1 MSRKRI
7 LENKQSRLEKILSL
21 KEGHVDHGTNSVDSV
36 DQSNKLVDPLH
47 DSPKLRKDEEN
58 PVTKSTQDIDTS
70 NDTNQ
75 QYYISQTQMEYFHSI
90 TFNVLTT
97 IAFWFWLVN
106 HSHTGNLTVINKKW
120 YIKGCKELNHMRKNP
135 VSNHQSSMMVG
146 GKEFEWWVAYLS
158 LEMVLISTRIFLIM
172 VSGSNQ
178 NKRLKK
184 HVMVIPMQDIAGK
197 FINVEY
203 WQGVVNQLWEYV
215 EIYNV
220 FMADMYFVIV
230 MMGVGVILAWIG
242 ELIHIC

>member
-1 MSRKRI
+1 
-7 LENKQSRLEKILSL
+7 
-21 KEGHVDHGTNSVDSV
+21 
-36 DQSNKLVDPLH
+36 
-47 DSPKLRKDEEN
+47 
-58 PVTKSTQDIDTS
+58 
-70 NDTNQ
+70 
-75 QYYISQTQMEYFHSI
+75 
-90 TFNVLTT
+90 
-97 IAFWFWLVN
+97 
-106 HSHTGNLTVINKKW
+106 
-120 YIKGCKELNHMRKNP
+120 MRKNP

-146 GKEFEWWVAYLS
+146 GKELEWWVAYLS

-172 VSGSNQ
+172 VSESNQ

-230 MMGVGVILAWIG
+230 MMGFVVILAWIG
-242 ELIHIC
+242 ELVHIC